1 MNWYVVNITG
11 GFEQKIKNTIE
22 TTDELR
28 NKWTKVIVPVISKKK
43 FYKDRLYNYA
53 EKLYPGYVFISCKDE
68 DYDAV
73 FSVVSGLPGILNMSS
88 MKNVRC
94 IEKRI
99 DENEMLSV
107 LDLISNS
114 KSGHSN
120 DNEKNIFIDD
130 RVKVVDGP
138 FSNFQGIIQDIH
150 KASNKE
156 TKVKV
161 CTSFFNSEVTT
172 IVIPLSQVELLN

>member
-1 MNWYVVNITG
+1 
-11 GFEQKIKNTIE
+11 
-22 TTDELR
+22 
-28 NKWTKVIVPVISKKK
+28 
-43 FYKDRLYNYA
+43 
-53 EKLYPGYVFISCKDE
+53 
-68 DYDAV
+68 
-73 FSVVSGLPGILNMSS
+73 
-88 MKNVRC
+88 
-94 IEKRI
+94 
-99 DENEMLSV
+99 MLSV